1 MEIITSKAALKS
13 HLKKTRSAGRS
24 IGFVPTMGFLHDGH
38 LSLMRRAR
46 QENDLVVV
54 SIFVN
59 PTQFGPGED
68 LTTYPRDPGRDTAL
82 MQSVDVDIA
91 FFPEAEEIYPRGFN
105 TYVEVQAPITRV
117 LCGKSRPT
125 HFRGVTTVVAKLFH
139 LVAPDRAYFGQK
151 DAQQAA
157 VIRKMVRDLDFDL
170 QVIVCPIRREADGLA
185 MSSRNTYLSPRQRSQ
200 AVILYQSLCDAA
212 RQIQE
217 DGQRS
222 AKAVVQFI
230 TGRVRAVPEA
240 VIDYVEVVRA
250 DDLTAPE
257 TLEGEILI
265 ALAVKFGQTRLID
278 NLQIK
283 IS

>member
-1 MEIITSKAALKS
+1 MQIAKSKEALRNHIRES
-13 HLKKTRSAGRS
+13 RSLGKS

-59 PTQFGPGED
+59 PTQFGPNED
-68 LTTYPRDPGRDTAL
+68 LAAYPRDPRRDQAL
-82 MQSVDVDIA
+82 MQSVGVDIA
-91 FFPEAEEIYPRGFN
+91 FFPEAEEIYPRGFK
-105 TYVEVQAPITRV
+105 TYVEVQGPITRV

-151 DAQQAA
+151 DAQQVA
-157 VIRKMVRDLDFDL
+157 VIRQMVRDMDFDL
-170 QVIVCPIRREADGLA
+170 QVVACPTQREADGLA
-185 MSSRNTYLSPRQRSQ
+185 MSSRNTYLSPQQREH
-200 AVILYQSLCDAA
+200 AVILYRSLCDAA

-222 AKAVVQFI
+222 AKAVVQSI
-230 TGRVRAVPEA
+230 KKRIGTAPEA
-240 VIDYVEVVRA
+240 VIDYVEVVKA
-250 DDLTAPE
+250 DDLTALE
-257 TLEGEILI
+257 TLVGEILI
-265 ALAVKFGQTRLID
+265 ALAVKFGKTRLID
-278 NLQIK
+278 NLQLK
-283 IS
+283 IV